1 MMTMMMNMR
10 RIQDSRA
17 LLDSVCRLIIRTLTA
32 IAAPVYHF
40 HRAEVGRETTSYY
53 PIRRVPES

>member
-10 RIQDSRA
+10 RIRIQDSRA
-17 LLDSVCRLIIRTLTA
+17 LLDSVYRLIIRTLTA

-53 PIRRVPES
+53 PI